1 MKQAPFFFPRPLR
14 LALLID
20 AENMSWTC
28 CEPVMKLAAERGH
41 LLIRRAY
48 ADWTNP
54 HVASW
59 RKVLEAN
66 VIRPVQQFHY
76 RHGKNASD
84 SALIMDMMEMLL
96 APQRKV
102 DGFCIVSSDSDYTG
116 VVTRAREADVPVYGF
131 GRQDAAKSFVAA
143 CNGFAFLDH
152 GADDR
157 HDAAR
162 SPSASYSDPPAQFS

>member
-1 MKQAPFFFPRPLR
+1 MKQAPFLFPQPLR

-28 CEPVMKLAAERGH
+28 CEPVMKLAAERGK
-41 LLIRRAY
+41 LLVRRAY

-54 HVASW
+54 HQVSW

-66 VIRPVQQFHY
+66 AICPAQQFHY

-84 SALIMDMMEMLL
+84 SALIMDMMEMLH

-131 GRQDAAKSFVAA
+131 GRKDAAKSFVAA
-143 CNGFAFLDH
+143 CNGFEFLDPVP
-152 GADDR
+152 AD
-157 HDAAR
+157 R
-162 SPSASYSDPPAQFS
+162 S

>member
-1 MKQAPFFFPRPLR
+1 MTQPPFLFPPPLR

-28 CEPVMKLAAERGH
+28 CEPVMRFAAERGR

-54 HVASW
+54 HLLSW
-59 RKVLEAN
+59 RKVLETH

-84 SALIMDMMEMLL
+84 SALIMDMMEMLH

-116 VVTRAREADVPVYGF
+116 VATRAREADVPVYGF
-131 GRQDAAKSFVAA
+131 GRPDATKSFVAA
-143 CNGFAFLDH
+143 CNEFGYLNGCTQVAAAAPA
-152 GADDR
+152 GAN
-157 HDAAR
+157 
-162 SPSASYSDPPAQFS
+162 P

>member
-1 MKQAPFFFPRPLR
+1 MKQPPFLFPQPLR

-28 CEPVMKLAAERGH
+28 CEPVMKLAAERGK
-41 LLIRRAY
+41 LLVRRAY

-54 HVASW
+54 HLVSW
-59 RKVLEAN
+59 RKVLEAHA
-66 VIRPVQQFHY
+66 ISPAQQFHY

-84 SALIMDMMEMLL
+84 SALIMDMMEMLH

-143 CNGFAFLDH
+143 CNAFVCLDH
-152 GADDR
+152 
-157 HDAAR
+157 
-162 SPSASYSDPPAQFS
+162 AQFA